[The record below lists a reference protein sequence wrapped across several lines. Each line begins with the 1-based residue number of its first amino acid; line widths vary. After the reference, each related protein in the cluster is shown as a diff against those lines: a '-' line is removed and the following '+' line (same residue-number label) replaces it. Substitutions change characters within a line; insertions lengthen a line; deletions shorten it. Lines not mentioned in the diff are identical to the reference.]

1 MKIISSEAVFKGH
14 PDKIC
19 DQISDAILDEC
30 LKVDKK
36 SRVAIETLIKNDLVV
51 IAGELTTNA
60 KIDYESIVRDV
71 LSSLGYENLAN
82 LKVLVEVSKQSNDIA
97 LGVDKDG
104 AGDQGIMYGYA
115 TNETKELMPLPIVLA
130 RNIAIKMDELTRP
143 IREMFGAD
151 GKCQVSV
158 AYDDYGNPL
167 KVTTIVVSQQTRY
180 NLDRDFYTKFIINE
194 CILKVIP
201 EYLIDEETV
210 VLINPTGEF
219 VKGGAYA
226 DSGLTGRKI
235 ICDTYGGVGRH
246 GGGAFSGKDV
256 TKVDRL
262 SAYYA
267 RYVAKNIVASGIAR
281 KCEVQVAYAI
291 GVAKPVS
298 IYVDTFGTSRYSND
312 QILEAINKF
321 FNFSPKA
328 IRNEIINE
336 SVSFRSLAEYG
347 HVGRSDIQVPWE
359 RTNKAYILKAYF
371 KQQYGKARHKHPSF
385 LSK

>member
-130 RNIAIKMDELTRP
+130 RKIAIKMDELTRP
-143 IREMFGAD
+143 IRELFGAD

-158 AYDDYGNPL
+158 KYD
-167 KVTTIVVSQQTRY
+167 S
-180 NLDRDFYTKFIINE
+180 
-194 CILKVIP
+194 
-201 EYLIDEETV
+201 
-210 VLINPTGEF
+210 
-219 VKGGAYA
+219 
-226 DSGLTGRKI
+226 
-235 ICDTYGGVGRH
+235 
-246 GGGAFSGKDV
+246 
-256 TKVDRL
+256 
-262 SAYYA
+262 
-267 RYVAKNIVASGIAR
+267 
-281 KCEVQVAYAI
+281 
-291 GVAKPVS
+291 
-298 IYVDTFGTSRYSND
+298 
-312 QILEAINKF
+312 
-321 FNFSPKA
+321 
-328 IRNEIINE
+328 
-336 SVSFRSLAEYG
+336 SL
-347 HVGRSDIQVPWE
+347 
-359 RTNKAYILKAYF
+359 
-371 KQQYGKARHKHPSF
+371 
-385 LSK
+385 

>member
-19 DQISDAILDEC
+19 DQISDAILDAC
-30 LKVDKK
+30 LKQDKA

-60 KIDYESIVRDV
+60 VIDYKEIVKEV
-71 LSSLGYENLAN
+71 LTSLGYENLAN
-82 LKVLVEVSKQSNDIA
+82 LKVQVEVSKQSNDIA
-97 LGVDKDG
+97 LGVNKDG

-130 RNIAIKMDELTRP
+130 RRIAIKMDELTRP

-180 NLDRDFYTKFIINE
+180 NLDREFYTKFIINE

-201 EYLIDEETV
+201 SYLIDEETE

-235 ICDTYGGVGRH
+235 ICDSYGGVGRH
-246 GGGAFSGKDV
+246 GGGAFSGKDC
-256 TKVDRL
+256 TKVDRIG
-262 SAYYA
+262 AYYA
-267 RYVAKNIVASGIAR
+267 RYVAKNIVASGIAS

-298 IYVDTFGTSRYSND
+298 IYVDTFGTSKYSND

-321 FNFSPKA
+321 FNFKPKA
-328 IRNEIINE
+328 IRNEIINDE
-336 SVSFRSLAEYG
+336 VSFKALAEYG
-347 HVGRSDIQVPWE
+347 HVGRSDILVPWE
-359 RTNKAYILKAYF
+359 RTNKAYILRAYF
-371 KQQYGKARHKHPSF
+371 KQKYGKARHRNSSF
-385 LSK
+385 L

>member
-1 MKIISSEAVFKGH
+1 MKIITSEAVFKGH

-30 LKVDKK
+30 LKQDKA

-60 KIDYESIVRDV
+60 KINYETIVRNV
-71 LSSLGYENLAN
+71 LTLLGYDNLAN

-115 TNETKELMPLPIVLA
+115 TNETKELMPLPIILA
-130 RNIAIKMDELTRP
+130 RRIAIKMDELTRP

-158 AYDDYGNPL
+158 AYDDEGNPL
-167 KVTTIVVSQQTRY
+167 KVTTIVVSQQTKY
-180 NLDRDFYTKFIINE
+180 NLDRDFYTRFIIYE

-201 EYLIDEETV
+201 SELIDDETV
-210 VLINPTGEF
+210 ILINPTGEF

-267 RYVAKNIVASGIAR
+267 RYVAKNIVASGIAK

-298 IYVDTFGTSRYSND
+298 IYVDTFGTSKYSND
-312 QILEAINKF
+312 QILEAVNKF
-321 FNFSPKA
+321 FNFSPRA
-328 IRNEIINE
+328 IKNEIINDD
-336 SVSFRSLAEYG
+336 VSFKALAEYG

-359 RTNKAYILKAYF
+359 KTNKAYILKAYF
-371 KQQYGKARHKHPSF
+371 KQKYGKTRHKNTSV
-385 LSK
+385 L